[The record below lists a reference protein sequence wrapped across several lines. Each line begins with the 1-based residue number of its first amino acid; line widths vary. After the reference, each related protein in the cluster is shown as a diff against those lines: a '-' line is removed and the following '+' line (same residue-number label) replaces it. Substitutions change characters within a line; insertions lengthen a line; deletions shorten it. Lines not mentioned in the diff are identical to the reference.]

1 MNERGWTNFHAHTNV
16 DPCCERELTPALYAG
31 LVGDEMRRVVIT
43 DHGFMHYFVHE
54 IDLLWSGRW
63 MEEPE
68 HFDAVREIG
77 NANLRAGIDRIRN
90 LKNAHVFA
98 GIETDRMRD
107 GRLTHD
113 PEFTD
118 AFDVILCGLHFA
130 PWIEKLESEE
140 ARERAWLDFVD
151 ALLGTPEV
159 DVFAHPF
166 RWLAHVNKGHI
177 SDDAIRRVLQ
187 WVEERGVALELN
199 SNPNTPETAEVRMLR
214 IAADRGIPVVIGTDS
229 HARAQITNFSLAR
242 QRLASSG
249 LTPQDL
255 YMPEVEDFIARKG
268 RRQSMASRPVVDRSG
283 RPITPEALAK
293 PPSSVLQAPYSEARI
308 QYSEL

>member
-1 MNERGWTNFHAHTNV
+1 MLGE
-16 DPCCERELTPALYAG
+16 
-31 LVGDEMRRVVIT
+31 EMRRVVIT
-43 DHGFMHYFVHE
+43 DHGFMHYFLHE
-54 IDLLWSGRW
+54 SDLLWSGRW

-68 HFDAVREIG
+68 HFDAAREIG
-77 NANLRAGIDRIRN
+77 NASVRAGIAKIRDLQN
-90 LKNAHVFA
+90 DNVLA
-98 GIETDRMRD
+98 GIETDMMRD

-130 PWIEKLESEE
+130 PWIEKLEAEE

-151 ALLGTPEV
+151 ALLNTPEV

-166 RWLAHVNKGHI
+166 RWLAHVNQGRI
-177 SDDAIRRVLQ
+177 SDDAIRRALR
-187 WVEERGVALELN
+187 WAEERGVAVELN
-199 SNPNTPETAEVRMLR
+199 SNPNTPETAEARMLR

-229 HARAQITNFSLAR
+229 HARGQIANFSLAR
-242 QRLASSG
+242 QRLASAG

-268 RRQSMASRPVVDRSG
+268 RRRSPASRPRSAG
-283 RPITPEALAK
+283 S
-293 PPSSVLQAPYSEARI
+293 PSPA
-308 QYSEL
+308 